1 MTKTEKQAAIDTLTE
16 KFSNSSFFY
25 FTDTSGL
32 SVEKIN
38 KLRRICFDKGI
49 NLQVAKNTLI
59 KKALVAGGKFSDDL
73 DPVLNGPTAIMF
85 TETGNVPAKVIKQFR
100 TGDIKKPL
108 LKAAYIDSAVYIGDD
123 QLDALINVKSK
134 FELIGD
140 IVGLLQS
147 PAKNVISALKS
158 SGDKLGGIVKTL
170 QERQN

>member
-1 MTKTEKQAAIDTLTE
+1 MTKTEKQATIDTLTK
-16 KFSNSSFFY
+16 KFSDSNFFY

-32 SVEKIN
+32 TVEKIN
-38 KLRRICFDKGI
+38 QLRRICFEKGI

-100 TGDIKKPL
+100 AGSDKPA
-108 LKAAYIDSAVYIGDD
+108 LKAAYIDSAVYVGEN
-123 QLDALINVKSK
+123 QLEALINVKSK
-134 FELIGD
+134 EELVGD
-140 IVGLLQS
+140 IIGLLQS

-158 SGDKLGGIVKTL
+158 SGGKLAGIVKTL
-170 QERQN
+170 QERN